1 VALAVG
7 LVLADA
13 SVVILA
19 LPAIYREYNA
29 EVADVAWVVTAFNL
43 ALALAAVP
51 AARLATRRPAGQV
64 CAAGLVLFA
73 AASTACAL
81 APSLPFL
88 IAARAVQGIGGA
100 AAVCAALE
108 LLPALRT
115 ESLRAGSDP
124 LRTGPDPERTGPDP
138 ERAGPDPER
147 AVWSPERSAV
157 RIWAAA
163 GVAGAALGP
172 AIGGLL
178 TELISWQAIFVVQ
191 VPLALI
197 PAVVVFGR
205 GGRVVAARAG
215 LPHIAANVAL
225 GLLSAG
231 LAAVLFLL
239 VLLLVE
245 GWRMSPITAA
255 FAVTAMPIAALA
267 AGPFEQRV
275 ASARTR
281 AAAGALLGAGGVAAL
296 GLLPH
301 AGWEWTLA
309 PQVLVGAGLAL
320 SLGALTEAALA
331 GRSPAAIHGG
341 WTIAARHAGV
351 VLGLVLL
358 TPVFVADLDTQRE
371 RATQKGTELVLDAP
385 VPALT
390 KIGLARR
397 IAGDIKRDPG
407 RLPDIDRSFDS
418 VGSNDDDRA
427 ALLKLRE
434 ELDDQLD
441 RAATSSFE
449 RSFLFAALLAGLAL
463 IPIALTR
470 KVSL

>member
-1 VALAVG
+1 
-7 LVLADA
+7 VLADA

-19 LPAIYREYNA
+19 LPAIYREYDA
-29 EVADVAWVVTAFNL
+29 EVADVAWVITAFNL
-43 ALALAAVP
+43 AIALSAVP

-64 CAAGLVLFA
+64 CAGGLALFA
-73 AASTACAL
+73 TASAACAL

-88 IAARAVQGIGGA
+88 IAARAVQGVGGA
-100 AAVCAALE
+100 VAVCAALE
-108 LLPALRT
+108 LLPALLARPEPEHT
-115 ESLRAGSDP
+115 GSHPVRAGSGTVGNGSGP
-124 LRTGPDPERTGPDP
+124 VRTGPDPV
-138 ERAGPDPER
+138 R
-147 AVWSPERSAV
+147 AVGRPERSAV

-178 TELISWQAIFVVQ
+178 TELISWQSIFVAQ
-191 VPLALI
+191 IPLALV
-197 PAVVVFGR
+197 PALIVFGH
-205 GGRVVAARAG
+205 GAPGVSARAG
-215 LPHIAANVAL
+215 RPHLAANIAL

-245 GWRMSPITAA
+245 GWRMSPIAAA
-255 FAVTAMPIAALA
+255 FAVTAMPVAALA
-267 AGPFEQRV
+267 VGPFERRV
-275 ASARTR
+275 ASPRTR

-309 PQVLVGAGLAL
+309 PQLLVGAGLAL

-358 TPVFVADLDTQRE
+358 TPVFVADLDKQRD
-371 RATQKGTELVLDAP
+371 RATAKGTELVLDAP
-385 VPALT
+385 VSALR
-390 KIGLARR
+390 KIDLARE
-397 IAGDIKRDPG
+397 ISNDIKENPG
-407 RLPDIDRSFDS
+407 RLPDINRSFDS
-418 VGSNDDDRA
+418 VGSNDGDRA
-427 ALLKLRE
+427 ALQTLKA
-434 ELDDQLD
+434 ELNDQLD

-449 RSFLFAALLAGLAL
+449 RSFLFAALLALLAL

-470 KVSL
+470 DVSL

>member
-1 VALAVG
+1 MAAVALAVG

-19 LPAIYREYNA
+19 LPAIYREYGA

-43 ALALAAVP
+43 AIALAAVP
-51 AARLATRRPAGQV
+51 AARLASRRPAGQI
-64 CAAGLVLFA
+64 CAGGLVLFA
-73 AASTACAL
+73 GASAACAL
-81 APSLPFL
+81 APSLAVL
-88 IAARAVQGIGGA
+88 VGARAVQGIGGA

-108 LLPALRT
+108 LLPAI
-115 ESLRAGSDP
+115 AGD
-124 LRTGPDPERTGPDP
+124 ER
-138 ERAGPDPER
+138 R
-147 AVWSPERSAV
+147 AVRV
-157 RIWAAA
+157 WAAA

-178 TELISWQAIFVVQ
+178 TQLISWQSIFIAQ

-197 PAVVVFGR
+197 PAVFVARR
-205 GGRVVAARAG
+205 GVAVAAARAG
-215 LPHIAANVAL
+215 RPHIAANLAL

-255 FAVTAMPIAALA
+255 IAVTAMPAAALA
-267 AGPFEQRV
+267 TGPFERRV
-275 ASARTR
+275 AGPRTR
-281 AAAGALLGAGGVAAL
+281 AAAGALLGTGGVAAL
-296 GLLPH
+296 GLLPG
-301 AGWEWTLA
+301 AGWAWTLA

-341 WTIAARHAGV
+341 VTIASRHAGV

-358 TPVFVADLDTQRE
+358 TPVFVGDLDRQRE
-371 RATQKGTELVLDAP
+371 RATQKGAELVLDAR
-385 VPALT
+385 VGALT
-390 KIGLARR
+390 KVKLAQR
-397 IAGDIKRDPG
+397 IASDIEREPG
-407 RLPDIDRSFDS
+407 RLPDIHRSF
-418 VGSNDDDRA
+418 A
-427 ALLKLRE
+427 AIDVDEDEQPRMQTLERQLN
-434 ELDDQLD
+434 DQLD
-441 RAATSSFE
+441 RAATSSFS
-449 RSFLFAALLAGLAL
+449 RSFLFAAVLSGLAL

-470 KVSL
+470 GVTL

>member
-1 VALAVG
+1 VCARKCLRSRTGDRRRTASRPDLRVAAVALAVG

-19 LPAIYREYNA
+19 LPAIYREYQA

-43 ALALAAVP
+43 AIALAAVP

-73 AASTACAL
+73 IASAACAL

-88 IAARAVQGIGGA
+88 IGARAVQGIGGA

-108 LLPALRT
+108 LLPELT
-115 ESLRAGSDP
+115 SRAG
-124 LRTGPDPERTGPDP
+124 G
-138 ERAGPDPER
+138 
-147 AVWSPERSAV
+147 ERSAV

-178 TELISWQAIFVVQ
+178 TQLISWQSIFVAQ

-197 PAVVVFGR
+197 PAIVVFTR
-205 GGRVVAARAG
+205 GAPVVAARAG
-215 LPHIAANVAL
+215 LPHIAANIAL

-245 GWRMSPITAA
+245 GWRMDPITAA
-255 FAVTAMPIAALA
+255 IAVTAMPLAALA
-267 AGPFEQRV
+267 TGPFERRV
-275 ASARTR
+275 ADPRTR
-281 AAAGALLGAGGVAAL
+281 AAAGTLLGAGGVAAL
-296 GLLPH
+296 GLLPA
-301 AGWEWTLA
+301 AGWQWTLA

-341 WTIAARHAGV
+341 VTIASRHAGV

-358 TPVFVADLDTQRE
+358 TPVFVGDLDRQRE
-371 RATQKGTELVLDAP
+371 RATQKGAELVLDAR
-385 VPALT
+385 VDALT
-390 KIGLARR
+390 KVELATR
-397 IAGDIKRDPG
+397 IASDIQREPG
-407 RLPDIDRSFDS
+407 RLPDIHRSFAAIAA
-418 VGSNDDDRA
+418 ND
-427 ALLKLRE
+427 RE
-434 ELDDQLD
+434 RPQLQQLERRLDEQLD
-441 RAATSSFE
+441 RAATSSFS
-449 RSFLFAALLAGLAL
+449 RSFLFAAVLAGLAL
-463 IPIALTR
+463 VPIALTR
-470 KVSL
+470 GVTL

>member
-124 LRTGPDPERTGPDP
+124 LRTGPDPART
-138 ERAGPDPER
+138 GPDPER